1 MAQAKV
7 TMVRVGKK
15 NKTAIYVQSSSG
27 NVYRLHPQT
36 VREQAQRGRTIEQ
49 IITHITKRATINT
62 KVYTKVRG

>member
-36 VREQAQRGRTIEQ
+36 VREQAPRGRTIEQ
-49 IITHITKRATINT
+49 IIAHITNRATINT
-62 KVYTKVRG
+62 KFYTKVRG

>member
-1 MAQAKV
+1 MALAKV

-49 IITHITKRATINT
+49 MIAHITKRATINT
-62 KVYTKVRG
+62 KFYTKVRG

>member
-49 IITHITKRATINT
+49 IIAHIAKRATINT
-62 KVYTKVRG
+62 KFYTKVRG